1 MLRGKLR
8 NRPTRGRTAS
18 APLKERT
25 MAHLYLL
32 NNHLEPARAGTPID
46 ADQPIVEVLTTLEI
60 DEARFLSPDMRASLR
75 SISTVENTYLDV
87 FPHCLIGSFAVPD
100 KDHVLFDPRCFA
112 FYLDATHLVF
122 LDDGDTCA
130 PVLDVIATQHIVK
143 QPTVGHCLFE
153 FMKLLV
159 KNDLSFLADLE
170 DRMEDVEESIID
182 RGMDASSRNML
193 TFRRKLLRID
203 TYYQQL
209 VDMASGIAENENK
222 LLTHEESRLFLV
234 LERQAERLLKRSLTL
249 KEYSLQLREL
259 YQTQIDLQQNNTMQ
273 FFTVITTLFAPLTL
287 LTSWFGMNFANM
299 PGLDWRWGYE
309 AIIAVSVIIVVI
321 EIIIFKRKKWL

>member
-1 MLRGKLR
+1 
-8 NRPTRGRTAS
+8 
-18 APLKERT
+18 

-32 NNHLEPARAGTPID
+32 QNHLEPAPAATPI
-46 ADQPIVEVLTTLEI
+46 AIDQPVVEVLSSQEI
-60 DEARFLSPDMRASLR
+60 TEARFLSPDMQESLR

-100 KDHVLFDPRCFA
+100 KEHVLSDPLCFA

-122 LDDGDTCA
+122 LDDGTMCVRILDT
-130 PVLDVIATQHIVK
+130 IASYHIVK
-143 QPTVGHCLFE
+143 KPTVAHCLFE

-159 KNDLSFLADLE
+159 KNDLAFLADLE
-170 DRMEDVEESIID
+170 DRMEDVEEAIID
-182 RGMDASSRNML
+182 RGMDASTRTML

-309 AIIAVSVIIVVI
+309 TIIVVSAIIVVI

>member
-1 MLRGKLR
+1 
-8 NRPTRGRTAS
+8 
-18 APLKERT
+18 
-25 MAHLYLL
+25 MAHIYYLQK
-32 NNHLEPARAGTPID
+32 HLTPAPADASID
-46 ADQPIVEVLTTLEI
+46 AEQPVVEVLTSQEI
-60 DEARFLSPDMRASLR
+60 SEAGFLDANTQESLR
-75 SISTVENTYLDV
+75 TISTVENTYLDV
-87 FPHCLIGSFAVPD
+87 FPHSLIGSLAVPD
-100 KDHVLFDPRCFA
+100 KQHVLFNPLCFA

-122 LDDGDTCA
+122 LDDGDICA
-130 PVLDVIATQHIVK
+130 RILDTIAEYHIMK

-153 FMKLLV
+153 FLKLLV
-159 KNDLSFLADLE
+159 KNDLSFLADVE
-170 DRMEDVEESIID
+170 DRMEDVEESIIEH
-182 RGMDASSRNML
+182 GKNASSRTML

-222 LLTHEESRLFLV
+222 LLSHEESRLFLV

-287 LTSWFGMNFANM
+287 LTSWFGMNFTNM
-299 PGLDWRWGYE
+299 PGLDWKWGYE
-309 AIIAVSVIIVVI
+309 AIIVVSLIIVVV
-321 EIIIFKRKKWL
+321 EIILFKRKKWL

>member
-1 MLRGKLR
+1 M
-8 NRPTRGRTAS
+8 
-18 APLKERT
+18 
-25 MAHLYLL
+25 
-32 NNHLEPARAGTPID
+32 
-46 ADQPIVEVLTTLEI
+46 
-60 DEARFLSPDMRASLR
+60 
-75 SISTVENTYLDV
+75 
-87 FPHCLIGSFAVPD
+87 
-100 KDHVLFDPRCFA
+100 
-112 FYLDATHLVF
+112 
-122 LDDGDTCA
+122 
-130 PVLDVIATQHIVK
+130 K

-153 FMKLLV
+153 FMKMLM

-182 RGMDASSRNML
+182 RGKNANSRTML

-209 VDMASGIAENENK
+209 VDMASGIAENENG
-222 LLTHEESRLFLV
+222 LLSKEESRLFLV
-234 LERQAERLLKRSLTL
+234 AERQAERLLKRSLTL

-287 LTSWFGMNFANM
+287 LTSWFGMNFTNM